1 MIASRAC
8 DPALERARA
17 FTKRGAA
24 RLLNEFLHAARPRT
38 GSMKDQDM
46 RKIVASVAALAAAL
60 AFTVPAF
67 AQEVMGVIKTYRPAD
82 RVIILEDGT
91 QLYISEGVRVKQYE
105 PGARVKFFIEDR
117 GGRRFVT
124 RVIETE

>member
-1 MIASRAC
+1 MFI
-8 DPALERARA
+8 E
-17 FTKRGAA
+17 
-24 RLLNEFLHAARPRT
+24 EE
-38 GSMKDQDM
+38 QEM

-82 RVIILEDGT
+82 RVIILDNGT
-91 QLYISEGVRVKQYE
+91 QYYISEGVTVKQYE

-117 GGRRFVT
+117 GGKRYIT
-124 RVIETE
+124 RIIETE